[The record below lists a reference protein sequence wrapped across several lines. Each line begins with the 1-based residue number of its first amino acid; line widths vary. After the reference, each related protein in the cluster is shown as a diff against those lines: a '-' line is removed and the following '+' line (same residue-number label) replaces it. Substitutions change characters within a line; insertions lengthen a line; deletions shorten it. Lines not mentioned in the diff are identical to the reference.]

1 MQAAVTQKLVTTLRT
16 QAKAGEIPKP
26 IEVRDPDIKGF
37 ILRVQPSGTAAY
49 IIQLA
54 RAKRLTIGDAAILTP
69 AQARQKAKA
78 ALGALAE
85 GRDPRTALKAAE
97 TAQVATLG
105 AFIEDHYLPWAK
117 ANRKSGDAT
126 VARIRACFLAEF
138 GDTPIDRLTPM
149 ALERWRLGRLQQG
162 RTVATVNRD
171 LMSLKAALARAVDWE
186 LIDRHPLDKIK
197 PGKVDTAGVV
207 RYLSPDER
215 SRLYAALEARDAEAR
230 AARDR
235 GNAWRQERGRDL
247 LPPIGSFAD
256 HLTPMVVLSLNTGL
270 RRGEVFG
277 LKWTDLDLNRA
288 TLVIR
293 GEGAKSGKTRH
304 LPLNDAAVQALR
316 TWHSQC
322 PEGEVL
328 VFPGRT
334 GEKLNNTKRAWAG
347 VLADAGITGFRW
359 HDMRH
364 DFASRLVMCGQDLN
378 TVRELLGHS
387 DLTMTLRYSH
397 LAPQHKADA
406 VAKLV
411 NPA

>member
-162 RTVATVNRD
+162 G
-171 LMSLKAALARAVDWE
+171 
-186 LIDRHPLDKIK
+186 
-197 PGKVDTAGVV
+197 PGQSGGLGAYRPSPAGQ
-207 RYLSPDER
+207 DQ
-215 SRLYAALEARDAEAR
+215 
-230 AARDR
+230 
-235 GNAWRQERGRDL
+235 AWQG
-247 LPPIGSFAD
+247 G
-256 HLTPMVVLSLNTGL
+256 HC
-270 RRGEVFG
+270 RRGPLPEPR
-277 LKWTDLDLNRA
+277 RA
-288 TLVIR
+288 QSPVRCPR
-293 GEGAKSGKTRH
+293 GPR
-304 LPLNDAAVQALR
+304 R
-316 TWHSQC
+316 RSQ
-322 PEGEVL
+322 GR
-328 VFPGRT
+328 PGPR
-334 GEKLNNTKRAWAG
+334 
-347 VLADAGITGFRW
+347 
-359 HDMRH
+359 
-364 DFASRLVMCGQDLN
+364 
-378 TVRELLGHS
+378 
-387 DLTMTLRYSH
+387 
-397 LAPQHKADA
+397 
-406 VAKLV
+406 
-411 NPA
+411 